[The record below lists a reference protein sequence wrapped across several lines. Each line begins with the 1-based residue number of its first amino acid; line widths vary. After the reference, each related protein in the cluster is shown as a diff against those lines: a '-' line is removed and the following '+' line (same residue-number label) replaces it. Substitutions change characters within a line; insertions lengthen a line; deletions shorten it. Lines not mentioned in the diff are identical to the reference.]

1 GLNLKSSALYGT
13 LPFLAMAVCS
23 PLGGAIGD
31 WITKRTNSRL
41 GRCGI
46 SVLGFLL
53 TAVFITAGS
62 AAQDVRLASVVLAGG
77 AGSLYLTQSSFW
89 AVSAD
94 LGGKSSGSLSGFM
107 NMANQIGGMITV
119 SLTPFLADRFGW
131 NTGFHVA
138 AAIAGLGAIAWL
150 LVNSVVSL

>member
-1 GLNLKSSALYGT
+1 MFWPVAQALSI
-13 LPFLAMAVCS
+13 FHKA
-23 PLGGAIGD
+23 
-31 WITKRTNSRL
+31 R
-41 GRCGI
+41 
-46 SVLGFLL
+46 
-53 TAVFITAGS
+53 
-62 AAQDVRLASVVLAGG
+62 
-77 AGSLYLTQSSFW
+77 W

-131 NTGFHVA
+131 NTGFYVA

-150 LVNSVVSL
+150 LVNPGVTLSPSSSIRLSEQKETA